1 MMIALHCTY
10 FECKNI
16 HTAEPDLTGNVREW
30 DILGSK
36 YSSGRR
42 QPGRPMG
49 PLGRVGVD
57 TFDTWVLDQ
66 LVDEGIVFLDPGFK
80 YFKIL

>member
-1 MMIALHCTY
+1 MTFAMRQKNMMIALHCTD

-16 HTAEPDLTGNVREW
+16 HTAEPDLTGNMREW
-30 DILGSK
+30 DILGGK

-49 PLGRVGVD
+49 PLGSVGVN
-57 TFDTWVLDQ
+57 TFDT
-66 LVDEGIVFLDPGFK
+66 
-80 YFKIL
+80 